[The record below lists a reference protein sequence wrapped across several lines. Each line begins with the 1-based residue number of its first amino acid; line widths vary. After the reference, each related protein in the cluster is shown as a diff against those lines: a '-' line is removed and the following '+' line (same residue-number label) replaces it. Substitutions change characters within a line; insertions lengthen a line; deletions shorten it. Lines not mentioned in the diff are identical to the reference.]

1 LFVGIEK
8 LKDIANMQIYNWT
21 NIATTLKRKNLDFIM
36 RCRSQTRSWEGN
48 NYPEATALTILTE
61 IIIWLDEP

>member
-1 LFVGIEK
+1 
-8 LKDIANMQIYNWT
+8 MQIYNWT